1 MNYLAKF
8 FLILT
13 IMPVNHLLAT
23 ELTINLA
30 GQEKPGTLFLAIYDN
45 SEAYQQ
51 AIDGEGKSSSDE
63 SAYYQ
68 SKTSLGVKDTHEL
81 IVDIPDGTY
90 ALVLFIDT
98 NKNGKFDKNFFG
110 IPKEQFGFSN
120 NAMGKLSAPTFEQAK
135 FNIAGKTI
143 QNIKL
148 K

>member
-1 MNYLAKF
+1 
-8 FLILT
+8 
-13 IMPVNHLLAT
+13 MPLNQLLAS

-51 AIDGEGKSSSDE
+51 AIKGKGEASSDD
-63 SAYYQ
+63 SAFYK
-68 SKTSLGVKDTHEL
+68 SRTSLGVKDAHEL

-98 NKNGKFDKNFFG
+98 NKNGKFDKNFIG
-110 IPKEQFGFSN
+110 IPKEQYGFSN
-120 NAMGKLSAPTFEQAK
+120 NAMGRLSAPTFEQVK
-135 FNIAGKTI
+135 FDVAGKTI
-143 QNIKL
+143 QNIRL

>member
-1 MNYLAKF
+1 
-8 FLILT
+8 
-13 IMPVNHLLAT
+13 MPVNHLLAT

-30 GQEKPGTLFLAIYDN
+30 GQEKSGTLFLAIYDN

-68 SKTSLGVKDTHEL
+68 SKTSLEVKDAHEL

-98 NKNGKFDKNFFG
+98 NNNGKFDKNFFG

-120 NAMGKLSAPTFEQAK
+120 NAMGKLSAPTFEQVK

>member
-1 MNYLAKF
+1 MNYLVKIS
-8 FLILT
+8 LLLT

-30 GQEKPGTLFLAIYDN
+30 GQEKSGTLFLAIYDN

-68 SKTSLGVKDTHEL
+68 SKTSLGVKDAHEL

-98 NKNGKFDKNFFG
+98 NKNGKFDKNFIG
-110 IPKEQFGFSN
+110 IPKEQYGFSN

-135 FNIAGKTI
+135 FKIAGKTI

>member
-1 MNYLAKF
+1 
-8 FLILT
+8 
-13 IMPVNHLLAT
+13 MPVNQLLAS

-51 AIDGEGKSSSDE
+51 AIKGKDESSSDE
-63 SAYYQ
+63 IAYYK
-68 SKTSLGVKDTHEL
+68 SKTSLGVKDAHEL

-90 ALVLFIDT
+90 ALVFFIDT

-110 IPKEQFGFSN
+110 IPKEQYGFSN
-120 NAMGKLSAPTFEQAK
+120 NAMGRLSAPTFEQVK
-135 FNIAGKTI
+135 FEVAGKTI
-143 QNIKL
+143 QNITL

>member
-1 MNYLAKF
+1 MNYLVKISL
-8 FLILT
+8 FLT
-13 IMPVNHLLAT
+13 FMPVNHLLAT

-30 GQEKPGTLFLAIYDN
+30 GQEKSGTLFLAIYDN

-51 AIDGEGKSSSDE
+51 AINGKGKSSSDE
-63 SAYYQ
+63 SAYYK
-68 SKTSLGVKDTHEL
+68 SKTSLGVKDAHEL

-90 ALVLFIDT
+90 ALVFFIDT
-98 NKNGKFDKNFFG
+98 NKNFIG

-120 NAMGKLSAPTFEQAK
+120 NATGKLSAPTFEQAK